1 MIPKTHKLIAAA
13 AFAVSLT
20 TISASAQILPP
31 KPKTERVPI
40 DLVVCLDTSGS
51 MRGLLDSARQSIWS
65 IVNDLALAEPAPLLR
80 VALLTY
86 GNNGHDKANGWVK
99 LESGLHAGPR
109 PDQRAPLLA
118 DAQRRHRAGGPRPAG
133 LAGAARVEPLVRG
146 AQVDPRRGQ
155 RVCRSGQA
163 RQLPRPV
170 QGGDRQERDRQLDL
184 LPPRPAE
191 GRGRA
196 GRRSRAW
203 PMASSWASIR
213 TRRSRFRRRWT
224 KRWPS

>member
-99 LESGLHAGPR
+99 LESGFTQDLDLISERLFSQTLNGGTELVGRVLRPRWSGSSGAPR
-109 PDQRAPLLA
+109 P
-118 DAQRRHRAGGPRPAG
+118 
-133 LAGAARVEPLVRG
+133 
-146 AQVDPRRGQ
+146 
-155 RVCRSGQA
+155 
-163 RQLPRPV
+163 
-170 QGGDRQERDRQLDL
+170 
-184 LPPRPAE
+184 
-191 GRGRA
+191 
-196 GRRSRAW
+196 RRSSGSSSRAT
-203 PMASSWASIR
+203 SLQIR
-213 TRRSRFRRRWT
+213 TSSSASATSARRRSPRT
-224 KRWPS
+224 